1 MDPKAGTVQAL
12 LIADVRGYT
21 RHVSEHGDTAA
32 GALTSRFAAI
42 VREVVEACD
51 GIVVEFRGDEA
62 LCAFDSPRRALTSAA
77 RLQAAF
83 ATETFDREKGAA
95 LPVGIGLDAGEV
107 VATDEGLRGSA
118 LNRAARLCGLA
129 AAGEVLATAE
139 IVHLAGPVDGLSYD
153 DKGSLRLKGFGDL

>member
-1 MDPKAGTVQAL
+1 MEPQAGTVQAL

-107 VATDEGLRGSA
+107 
-118 LNRAARLCGLA
+118 
-129 AAGEVLATAE
+129 LATAE
-139 IVHLAGPVDGLSYD
+139 MVHLAGPVDGLSYD
-153 DKGSLRLKGFGDL
+153 AKGLLRLKGFGDPANVVRVVDADADPAIRYASLD